1 MFVGLN
7 EGETPAPPLYETL
20 VCINTYKL
28 DAVSIC
34 FLSSSSSSSSS
45 SSFSS
50 SSSPMQQISVSQLSC
65 TCELTVRHSVISLDC
80 TEVYDES
87 LNSDTESPQPAP
99 LVDISTVQ
107 SILPSP
113 NFISSPQ
120 ECLQELARINM
131 MSAGSMYLHSPP
143 HLMPASTCMFNPP
156 GVEMMVEEF
165 AELPSSHH
173 PWAISPSHP
182 PPLSH
187 FAYQP
192 M

>member
-7 EGETPAPPLYETL
+7 LREKSQPSPLYETL

-34 FLSSSSSSSSS
+34 FLSSFS
-45 SSFSS
+45 SSFSF

-143 HLMPASTCMFNPP
+143 HLMPASTCLFNPP